1 MNEWNELTIAQAREK
16 FDHGDVSSVD
26 LTAACLKEIESRNP
40 SLNAFLEVWRESAL
54 EEAKRSDERRAAGEV
69 FGPMDGIPLA
79 VKDNILVEGRGCSA
93 ASKILENYVAVRDAT
108 VIRKLKAQGAVFLG
122 RTNMDEFA
130 MGSSTENSAFGPTRN
145 PRDPERVP
153 GGSSGGS
160 AAVAAADLCLAAL
173 GSDTGGSIRQPAS
186 FCGVVGLKPTYGR
199 VSRSGLMA
207 MASSF
212 DQIGPIAKTVE
223 DAALLFGAIEGQDPF
238 DQTTVDAEPFEPAW
252 RERLEGIRIG
262 LPKQAWGQGI
272 DHDVRSAVE
281 GAVSVLKRLGAE
293 IVDAD
298 LPYSDEVLAVYY
310 VVMPSEASANL
321 SRYDG
326 MRYGAREHAST
337 LLETYLETRGEN
349 IGREAR
355 RRILLGTY
363 ALSAG
368 YYDAYYK
375 KAKRVQ
381 TLIRNAY
388 ASALTRADVLLTP
401 TAPTVAYVI
410 GEKADDPLSMYL
422 GDLFTVGANVT
433 GLPAVS
439 VPCADAGRLPVGMHL
454 TGRAF
459 DEATLLS
466 VARAYEQTSH
476 G

>member
-1 MNEWNELTIAQAREK
+1 MNEWNELTIAQAREAL
-16 FDHGDVSSVD
+16 DHGDVSSVE
-26 LTAACLKEIESRNP
+26 LAVACLKEIESRNP
-40 SLNAFLEVWRESAL
+40 SLNAFLEVWRETAL

-69 FGPMDGIPLA
+69 FGPLDGIPLA
-79 VKDNILVEGRGCSA
+79 VKDNMLVEGRVCSS

-108 VIRKLKAQGAVFLG
+108 VIRRLKAQGAVFLG

-145 PRDPERVP
+145 PHDPERVP

-160 AAVAAADLCLAAL
+160 AAAVAAHLCLAAL

-212 DQIGPIAKTVE
+212 DQIGPITKTVE

-238 DQTTVDAEPFEPAW
+238 DQTTVDAEQFEPAW
-252 RERLEGIRIG
+252 RERLDGIRIG

-272 DHDVRSAVE
+272 DKDVRSAVE
-281 GAVSVLKRLGAE
+281 AAFGVLKGLGAE
-293 IVDAD
+293 IVEVD

-310 VVMPSEASANL
+310 LVMPSEASANL

-337 LLETYLETRGEN
+337 LFETYMETRGEN

-375 KAKRVQ
+375 KAKQVQ

-401 TAPTVAYVI
+401 TAPTIAYVI

-439 VPCADAGRLPVGMHL
+439 VPCEDVGRFPIGVHL

-459 DEATLLS
+459 DEAALLS
-466 VARAYEQTSH
+466 VARAYERARY